1 MVKEGYKQTEIGVI
15 PKDWEVEKIGKI
27 CQINGRIGFRGYTV
41 NDIVSSEKGAITIS
55 PSNIQNGQTNFD
67 NCTYIS
73 WYKYEESPEIKIFNG
88 DILLVKTG
96 STVGKTALVK
106 NLNEKATINPQIV
119 VFKKIIIDNIYLSY
133 VVSDNL
139 FQTQILKT
147 VVGGAIPTLSQNQIA
162 SFIFPLPPKPEQ
174 KAIAKALSD
183 VDGLITSL
191 EALIE
196 KKEYIKTATM
206 QQLLTGKK
214 RLNGFSGEWVERKLG
229 DVAKIIMGHSPS
241 SSNYNLDGIGL
252 PLIQGN
258 ADIKERKTII
268 SKYTSQITRKA
279 FKNDVIMSVRAPV
292 GKIAKATFEACIGR
306 GVCAI
311 RIKND
316 FLYHYLM
323 YLEPKW
329 LSLSTGSTFDSVTSD
344 EVKSLLI
351 YLPEDEKEQQAIA
364 KILLDMDKEIESL
377 KTKLK
382 KTKVIKKGMMQ
393 ELLTGRIR
401 LAGIN
406 NEI

>member
-15 PKDWEVEKIGKI
+15 PEDWEVFEIGELLKIKHGKNQSEVENSNGIFPILGTGGEIGKTNSFLYDKPSI
-27 CQINGRIGFRGYTV
+27 LIGRKGTIDKPKYIDVPFWTV
-41 NDIVSSEKGAITIS
+41 DTLFYSEVMQKVDVKFLFFKFCMIDWHIYNEASGVPSLNSKTI
-55 PSNIQNGQTNFD
+55 
-67 NCTYIS
+67 
-73 WYKYEESPEIKIFNG
+73 ESI
-88 DILLVKTG
+88 
-96 STVGKTALVK
+96 
-106 NLNEKATINPQIV
+106 
-119 VFKKIIIDNIYLSY
+119 
-133 VVSDNL
+133 
-139 FQTQILKT
+139 
-147 VVGGAIPTLSQNQIA
+147 QIA
-162 SFIFPLPPKPEQ
+162 IPPKPEQ
-174 KAIAKALSD
+174 KAIAKALTD
-183 VDGLITSL
+183 TDRLITSL
-191 EALIE
+191 ETLIE
-196 KKEYIKTATM
+196 KKENIKTATM

-258 ADIKERKTII
+258 TDIKERKTII

-323 YLEPKW
+323 YLESKW

-364 KILLDMDKEIESL
+364 KILLDMDKEIEAL

-393 ELLTGRIR
+393 ELLTGRVR
-401 LAGIN
+401 LLGAKNDNI
-406 NEI
+406 